1 MEIKLLSLLKIYID
15 KAFLEK
21 HLILQIF
28 LKMFYK
34 SKKIER
40 KITKELNIIGL
51 LAVEMFV
58 LKNED
63 IMVNEIAPRPH
74 NSGHWTKDA
83 CNISQFDA
91 LVRTILTCLYLKLH
105 ILMVVK

>member
-1 MEIKLLSLLKIYID
+1 MSLLKIYIN
-15 KAFLEK
+15 KAFLRETSYPANISK
-21 HLILQIF
+21 NVLQKQKNIA
-28 LKMFYK
+28 
-34 SKKIER
+34 R

-105 ILMVVK
+105 ILKVVK